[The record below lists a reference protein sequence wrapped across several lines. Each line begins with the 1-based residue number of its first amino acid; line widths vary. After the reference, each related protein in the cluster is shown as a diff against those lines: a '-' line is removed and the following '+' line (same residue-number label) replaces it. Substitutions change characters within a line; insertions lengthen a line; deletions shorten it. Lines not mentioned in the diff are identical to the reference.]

1 MLDCNNWPVNKQKKN
16 LFIKFWPKK
25 SLLEGVDAES
35 VWFGNCMDNRK
46 TGQET
51 YVTWA
56 DLLSPIGWF
65 VLQDGVGWFHHS
77 GDL

>member
-35 VWFGNCMDNRK
+35 VWFGNWQVFALFFFANM
-46 TGQET
+46 
-51 YVTWA
+51 
-56 DLLSPIGWF
+56 
-65 VLQDGVGWFHHS
+65 
-77 GDL
+77 